1 MIALQ
6 RENRPHD
13 HCDTGALGGFGRGTV
28 GASATARAV
37 YPLLAVLLIVVA
49 ATAHG
54 GGRRDAEAAAPAD
67 AFAGG
72 MAAGNA
78 QFSGV
83 VTDAAG
89 APLAAVAVAMCGS
102 ACWPAWT
109 DQSGRFFYDSLPAE
123 HYALD
128 VRGAS
133 VAGRTLT
140 SVVLPVTLVPGSQE
154 LAAPVQLHEAESV
167 AGWPGTMPVRFA
179 GMSLAPEGPVDVAA
193 LARATGVES
202 DTETGTIGGAQVP
215 RGAWPEY
222 RLAANEVSY
231 RPLAMWALHPFGVQ
245 VGGPLTVRVARP
257 AGAEGEQEDLA
268 FFGVDLLTGGAQWL
282 GPAIAEQDD
291 LHTGPDR
298 GITTLTWI
306 ILAVR
311 DS

>member
-1 MIALQ
+1 MTALAGE
-6 RENRPHD
+6 RRP
-13 HCDTGALGGFGRGTV
+13 TGDA
-28 GASATARAV
+28 GASTLAV
-37 YPLLAVLLIVVA
+37 LRVTEWAYPLVAVLLIAAA

-54 GGRRDAEAAAPAD
+54 IGRRDAEAAAPAD

-72 MAAGNA
+72 MTAAGNA

-89 APLAAVAVAMCGS
+89 VPLADVAVAMCGS

-140 SVVLPVTLVPGSQE
+140 SVVLPVTLAPGSQE

-167 AGWPGTMPVRFA
+167 AGWQGTMPVRFA
-179 GMSLAPEGPVDVAA
+179 GMSLAPQGPVDVAA
-193 LARATGVES
+193 LARAIGAGS
-202 DTETGTIGGAQVP
+202 DAETGTIGGAQVP

-257 AGAEGEQEDLA
+257 SGTEAAQVDLA
-268 FFGVDLLTGGAQWL
+268 FFEVDLLTGGAQWL